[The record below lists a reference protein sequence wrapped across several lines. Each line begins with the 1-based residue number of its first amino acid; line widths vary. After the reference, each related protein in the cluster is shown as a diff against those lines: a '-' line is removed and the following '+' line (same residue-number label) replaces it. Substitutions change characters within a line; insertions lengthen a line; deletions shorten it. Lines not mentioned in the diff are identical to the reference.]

1 MMMKANLDLG
11 MKCYIAPQC
20 CIVEIASKDAAAIFI
35 NTSEQTD
42 QALIKRKM
50 EWDEEE
56 KEDPSTSTNVSA
68 SDNLWEDIW

>member
-11 MKCYIAPQC
+11 MKYYIAPQC
-20 CIVEIASKDAAAIFI
+20 RIVEIASEDATAIFI

-56 KEDPSTSTNVSA
+56 TEYPSTSTNVST
-68 SDNLWEDIW
+68 SNNLWEDIW